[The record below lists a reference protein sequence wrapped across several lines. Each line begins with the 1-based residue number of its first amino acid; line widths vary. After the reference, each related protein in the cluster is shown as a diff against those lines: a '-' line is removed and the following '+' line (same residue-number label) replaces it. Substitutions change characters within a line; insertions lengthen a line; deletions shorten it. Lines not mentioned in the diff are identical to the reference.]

1 VTGEPGEAIGGNARD
16 SQGTIYYNLLS
27 GDPARSGIWRVRS
40 GGSPERI
47 GALSAGQFLNGL
59 TIDAAG
65 KNLYAAD
72 SLAGAIWT
80 VPTSGGPVTAWL
92 ASPALAPLEPGPG
105 HFGANGVTYHNGAV
119 WALSDTQIG
128 RPGPVDVPQELRRFG
143 SVCRAT
149 PGMSETRL
157 VCW

>member
-1 VTGEPGEAIGGNARD
+1 MSCCHGRIGDGGNARD

-27 GDPARSGIWRVRS
+27 GDPARSGIWRLRS

-47 GALSAGQFLNGL
+47 GALPAGQFLNGL

-92 ASPALAPLEPGPG
+92 ASPALAPLEPGP
-105 HFGANGVTYHNGAV
+105 
-119 WALSDTQIG
+119 
-128 RPGPVDVPQELRRFG
+128 QEPAAYPIEG
-143 SVCRAT
+143 
-149 PGMSETRL
+149 
-157 VCW
+157 